1 MSIKLTRRSIITCI
15 SVIACA
21 VLVPIAMRAA
31 TTPGVL
37 EACVNPGNGNMR
49 LVDSSTPCHNNE
61 SRVSWSITGPAGPP
75 GPTGPT
81 GPTGPIGSAGATGPA
96 GPTGPIGSA
105 GATGPA
111 GPTGATGTTGPAGP
125 AGPPGPSSGG
135 PPFVWVCTPA
145 KFTNAG
151 SNGPAE
157 LYVFNGSVSTA
168 NVSVNFLDKSG
179 NNLAG
184 HNIPGSPSPGT
195 YPGEAN
201 GVTVTLAADHTRDLY
216 WSMPVAGGPG
226 FDGVTDVSF
235 SIRVVSD
242 QAIVVGARFDFH
254 PFAMPQVCHELPR

>member
-1 MSIKLTRRSIITCI
+1 MSIKLMRRSIIVCI

-21 VLVPIAMRAA
+21 VLVPIVMRAA
-31 TTPGVL
+31 SSAGTL
-37 EACVNPGNGNMR
+37 EACVNPGNGNLR

-61 SRVSWSITGPAGPP
+61 SRVSWSITGPTGPP
-75 GPTGPT
+75 GP
-81 GPTGPIGSAGATGPA
+81 TGPA
-96 GPTGPIGSA
+96 GPTGPIGPA

-111 GPTGATGTTGPAGP
+111 GPTGATGATGPAGP

-135 PPFVWVCTPA
+135 PPFIWVCTPA

-151 SNGPAE
+151 GNGPAE
-157 LYVFNGSVSTA
+157 LYVFNGGASTA

-184 HNIPGSPSPGT
+184 HAIPGSPSPGA

-201 GVTVTLAADHTRDLY
+201 GVNVPLAADSTRDLY
-216 WSMPVAGGPG
+216 WSMPATGGPG

-242 QAIVVGARFDFH
+242 QPIVVGANLLGGGF
-254 PFAMPQVCHELPR
+254 MPNECNLLPK

>member
-1 MSIKLTRRSIITCI
+1 MSIKLMRRSVIVCI

-31 TTPGVL
+31 SSPDPL
-37 EACVNPGNGNMR
+37 EACVNPGNGMMR
-49 LVDSSTPCHNNE
+49 LVDSSTPCRNNE
-61 SRVSWSITGPAGPP
+61 SRVSWNIT

-81 GPTGPIGSAGATGPA
+81 GPTGATGA
-96 GPTGPIGSA
+96 
-105 GATGPA
+105 
-111 GPTGATGTTGPAGP
+111 TGPAGP
-125 AGPPGPSSGG
+125 AGPSSGG
-135 PPFVWVCTPA
+135 APFVWVCSPA

-151 SNGPAE
+151 GNGPAE
-157 LYVFNGSVSTA
+157 LYVFNGSASTA

-195 YPGEAN
+195 YPGQAN
-201 GVTVTLAADHTRDLY
+201 GVTVTLPAENTRDLY
-216 WSMPVAGGPG
+216 WSMPATGGPG

-242 QAIVVGARFDFH
+242 QPILVGARFDFH
-254 PFAMPQVCHELPR
+254 PFEMPQVCHELSR